1 MADSN
6 NIPMEAKQ
14 LSEDLK
20 SSDEE
25 TKNDAKSDVANANF
39 EKEYEIAQ
47 QNENGSGTQSS
58 DSNPVTRQSGSTTST
73 SGGTQ
78 ASGVSTS
85 EHSPGDSDPKDYV
98 DMAKDITKNVEAA
111 KQ

>member
-1 MADSN
+1 
-6 NIPMEAKQ
+6 MEAKQ

-58 DSNPVTRQSGSTTST
+58 DSNPVTRQSGSI

-78 ASGVSTS
+78 AQASGVSKS

-111 KQ
+111 K

>member
-1 MADSN
+1 MADPN
-6 NIPMEAKQ
+6 NIPMEAQQ

-25 TKNDAKSDVANANF
+25 TKNEAKGDVANANF
-39 EKEYEIAQ
+39 DKEYEIAQ

-73 SGGTQ
+73 GGTQ
-78 ASGVSTS
+78 ASGVSKS